1 MKGVQFFPNLLG
13 EFLTLFKKVDDTW
26 FRQNEAIEL
35 LYESDIREASKIDNK
50 SEIESIT
57 DDY

>member
-1 MKGVQFFPNLLG
+1 MKGVQFFPNSLG

-26 FRQNEAIEL
+26 FKQNEASEL
-35 LYESDIREASKIDNK
+35 LYEYDNPEASKNDNK

>member
-1 MKGVQFFPNLLG
+1 VKGVQFFPNLLG

-35 LYESDIREASKIDNK
+35 LYESDNREASKIDNK

>member
-35 LYESDIREASKIDNK
+35 LYESDNPEASKNDNK

>member
-1 MKGVQFFPNLLG
+1 MKGVQFFPNSLG

-35 LYESDIREASKIDNK
+35 LYESDNPEASKNDNK

>member
-35 LYESDIREASKIDNK
+35 LYESDNREASKIDNK

>member
-1 MKGVQFFPNLLG
+1 MKGVQFFPNSLG